1 MKMTDLKNEL
11 FANAKQWGADL
22 IKVADTA
29 RMKSMETR
37 PDDLLKNFPR
47 AISIAIQ
54 LADGIIDTI
63 VDTPTEIYSQHYQRV
78 NALLDNI
85 ACRVTSF
92 IQNNGGKALPIPASQ
107 ILCEERFVS
116 YISHKAVAIN
126 AGLGWQG
133 KSLLLVTPQDG
144 PRIRLVT
151 ILTDLDIQ
159 ADKPIKNRC
168 GKCTQCTDA
177 CPAGAIKNVNTE
189 LHYSSRNEAVDLSAC
204 VDHLNKVS
212 GYGNLMPYICGVCVA
227 SCPWGKKTAAPS
239 RNCRLTK
246 SKSNQPPY

>member
-1 MKMTDLKNEL
+1 MTDLKEQL
-11 FANAKQWGADL
+11 FANAEQWGADL
-22 IKVADTA
+22 IAVADTT
-29 RMKSMETR
+29 RMAGMETR
-37 PDDLLKNFPR
+37 PDDLLNNFPR
-47 AISIAIQ
+47 AISIAVQ

-85 ACRVTSF
+85 ACRVSSF
-92 IQNNGGKALPIPASQ
+92 IQSNGGKALPIPASQ

-133 KSLLLVTPQDG
+133 KSLLLVTPQYG

-151 ILTDLDIQ
+151 ILTDLNIA
-159 ADKPIKNRC
+159 ADEPIKNRC
-168 GKCTQCTDA
+168 GKCTKCTDA

-189 LHYSSRNEAVDLSAC
+189 LHYSSRNEAVSLSAC

-227 SCPWGKKTAAPS
+227 SCPWGKKKRQPHQGTAVQQNP
-239 RNCRLTK
+239 
-246 SKSNQPPY
+246 